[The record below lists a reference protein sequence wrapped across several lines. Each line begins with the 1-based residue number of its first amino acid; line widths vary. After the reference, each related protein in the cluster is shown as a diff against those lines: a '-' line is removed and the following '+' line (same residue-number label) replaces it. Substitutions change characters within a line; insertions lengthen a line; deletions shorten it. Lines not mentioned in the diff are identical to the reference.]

1 MTYRLMPE
9 TTEFSFDGFGELIKQ
24 KLPAGS
30 ELKDSKVVPV
40 AFGLNSFEVMIVA
53 TDAEGVSENVES
65 ALSSI
70 TGIQSVEA
78 KEITLL

>member
-1 MTYRLMPE
+1 MTYRLMPDS
-9 TTEFSFDGFGELIKQ
+9 TEFSFDGFGELIKK

-30 ELKDSKVVPV
+30 ELKDSKTVPI
-40 AFGLNSFEVMIVA
+40 AFGLNSFEVMIIA
-53 TDAEGVSENVES
+53 TDAEGVTESVEG

-70 TGIQSVEA
+70 EGIQSVEA